1 MWRTMCL
8 IGIFLSA
15 SVAWSHHSPAR
26 FKTDQVVVV
35 QGDVVEVD
43 WRNPH
48 VYVTVKDS
56 DGTDW
61 LVEANS
67 TANLS
72 RVGWSRDSLSAG
84 DAITFR
90 ANPNRDA
97 TKTHVSLISITKSDG
112 TDMAGRMG
120 NGSAY
125 AATSVESTSSLT
137 GVWQGNPSQ
146 AFGMLFAMI
155 DHPLTE
161 KGAAAKSAYDESM
174 DPITECITWPT
185 PRLAMWSAFYLVELE
200 VDENAIYFRSE
211 FDNAE
216 RIIHMDGRGH
226 PESADLTNQGHSV
239 GWWEGETLVVDT
251 TLFANNRS
259 PVADGIPSGSQ
270 KHVVEKYTLNEDG
283 TGLVVDLFVED
294 PEFLAEPFGGR
305 LNWQYSPHLEM
316 LTFECVPEVSSRF
329 VQ

>member
-1 MWRTMCL
+1 MWRPVCL
-8 IGIFLSA
+8 SGLLLIA
-15 SVAWSHHSPAR
+15 SVSWAHHSPAR

-48 VYVTVKDS
+48 VYFTVR
-56 DGTDW
+56 DGGGIDW

-72 RVGWSRDSLSAG
+72 RVGWSRDSLKTG
-84 DAITFR
+84 DAISFR

-97 TKTHVSLISITKSDG
+97 AKTHVSLISITKSDG

-125 AATSVESTSSLT
+125 AATSNPPATSLN
-137 GVWQGNPSQ
+137 GVWQGNPAQ

-161 KGAAAKSAYDESM
+161 KGAAAKAAYDESI

-185 PRLAMWSAFYLVELE
+185 PRLSMWSAFYLVEIE
-200 VDENAIYFRSE
+200 VAENAAYLRSE
-211 FDNAE
+211 FDNTE
-216 RIIHMDGRGH
+216 RVIHLDGRGH
-226 PESADLTNQGHSV
+226 PENAEPTSQGHSI
-239 GWWEGETLVVDT
+239 GRWEDGALVVDT
-251 TLFANNRS
+251 TLFAANRS
-259 PVADGIPSGSQ
+259 PVADGIPSGRQ
-270 KHVVEKYTLNEDG
+270 KHVVERFTLNEDG
-283 TGLVVDLFVED
+283 AGLVVDLFVED
-294 PEFLAEPFGGR
+294 PEFLAEPFEGK
-305 LNWQYSPHLEM
+305 LDWQYSPHLEM
-316 LTFECVPEVSSRF
+316 LTFECVPEVSGRF

>member
-1 MWRTMCL
+1 MWRTICL
-8 IGIFLSA
+8 IGLFLSTSA
-15 SVAWSHHSPAR
+15 AWSHHSPAR

-67 TANLS
+67 TSNLT

-97 TKTHVSLISITKSDG
+97 AKTHVSLISITKSDG
-112 TDMAGRMG
+112 TDMAARMG

-125 AATSVESTSSLT
+125 APNSATSTSTLA
-137 GVWQGNPSQ
+137 GVWQGDPAQ

-155 DHPLTE
+155 AHPLTE
-161 KGAAAKSAYDESM
+161 KGAAARSEFDESM

-185 PRLAMWSAFYLVELE
+185 PRLAMWSAFYLVEFELG
-200 VDENAIYFRSE
+200 DDTIYFRSE

-216 RIIHMDGRGH
+216 RIIYMDGRGR
-226 PESADLTNQGHSV
+226 PEAAEPTNQGHSI
-239 GWWEGETLVVDT
+239 GWWEEGTLVVDT
-251 TLFANNRS
+251 TLFADNRS

-270 KHVVEKYTLNEDG
+270 KHVVERYSLNKDG
-283 TGLVVDLFVED
+283 TGLIVDLLVED
-294 PEFLAEPFGGR
+294 PEFLAEPFAGR
-305 LNWQYSPHLEM
+305 LDWQYSPHLEM
-316 LTFECVPEVSSRF
+316 LTFECDPEVSSRF